1 MSMKYKA
8 LADRL
13 REELTRDG
21 GRKGDKL
28 PTELELSRRYQ
39 LSRQTVRHALRLL
52 EEEGLIQRR
61 QGSGSYAT
69 GKAPSA
75 VPRQIALVTSYL
87 DDYIFPAILHDAQA
101 VFAQAGYG
109 TLLYTTEN
117 QAGAEREILL
127 KLLKEPV
134 CGLLAEGVKTA
145 LPTPNADLYQR
156 LMRAGTPLLFLNG
169 AYGELGGA
177 PCVADDNY
185 GGGYQLA
192 RYLTGK
198 GHRVLAGIFKS
209 DDIQGPLRYYGAVS
223 AIRDAGLA
231 IWDRHIAWYDTED
244 RRRLLVEKDRRL
256 LSRFIQERLD
266 GATAVICYNDEI
278 AYLLIQELLAAG
290 RRVPEDVAVV
300 SFDNSYYSQLGPVP
314 ITSLRHP
321 GSRMGRVAAEQ
332 LLDLIEGRAG
342 QPGMLAWELVER
354 ESG

>member
-127 KLLKEPV
+127 KEPV
-134 CGLLAEGVKTA
+134 CGLLAEGGQDRPADAQRGPVS
-145 LPTPNADLYQR
+145 TP
-156 LMRAGTPLLFLNG
+156 
-169 AYGELGGA
+169 
-177 PCVADDNY
+177 
-185 GGGYQLA
+185 
-192 RYLTGK
+192 
-198 GHRVLAGIFKS
+198 
-209 DDIQGPLRYYGAVS
+209 
-223 AIRDAGLA
+223 DAG
-231 IWDRHIAWYDTED
+231 RHAPAVPQRGLW
-244 RRRLLVEKDRRL
+244 
-256 LSRFIQERLD
+256 
-266 GATAVICYNDEI
+266 GA
-278 AYLLIQELLAAG
+278 G
-290 RRVPEDVAVV
+290 
-300 SFDNSYYSQLGPVP
+300 
-314 ITSLRHP
+314 
-321 GSRMGRVAAEQ
+321 
-332 LLDLIEGRAG
+332 GRALRG
-342 QPGMLAWELVER
+342 G
-354 ESG
+354 